1 MITKEIQAK
10 LTQLAKNICGYS
22 INVKKGQNVFIIAWN
37 ESQPL
42 VKEIVKE
49 INAIGANPF
58 VVLSDDS
65 IDAMILKDN
74 PKAYE
79 AHWAKMYAAQMDE
92 MDCLINIRAL
102 DNEALQEAGEN
113 GGMKLQIM
121 RPAYRVLTDDKPWVL
136 LTYPTKAIAKLFG
149 MTQEK
154 MMEFWS
160 FASGFDYSKMDKAAK
175 PLVELMD
182 KTDKVRI
189 VDAGT
194 DLTFSM
200 KGLTSVPCVGTRNI
214 PDGEVYSSPV
224 KDSVEGHITYTMP
237 TPQGGKLLKNVKF
250 EFEKGKIVK
259 ATCDGKEEQEI
270 LNKTLDTDA
279 GARYIGE
286 FAIGINPFISDAVGN
301 ILFDEKMKGSF
312 HFTPGQSYKN
322 GSYNGN
328 DSKVHWDI
336 VSSQQAEHGGGEI
349 YFDDVLIRKDGIFV
363 IEELKGLNPDVL
375 GKI

>member
-1 MITKEIQAK
+1 MDKVIQEK
-10 LTQLAKNICGYS
+10 LVQLAKNICGYS
-22 INVKKGQNVFIIAWN
+22 IKVKKGQNVFIIAWN

-42 VKEIVKE
+42 VREIVKE

-58 VVLSDDS
+58 VVISDDT
-65 IDAMILKDN
+65 IDAMIVKDN
-74 PKAYE
+74 PDAYAKHWGEMYE
-79 AHWAKMYAAQMDE
+79 AQMKQ

-113 GGMKLQIM
+113 GAKKLQIM

-136 LTYPTKAIAKLFG
+136 LTYPTKAISKLFG
-149 MTQEK
+149 KTQEE
-154 MMEFWS
+154 MLEFWS
-160 FASGFDYSKMDKAAK
+160 FASGFDYSKMDEAAK
-175 PLVELMD
+175 PLVDLMN

-189 VDAGT
+189 TGPGT
-194 DLTFSM
+194 DLSFSM
-200 KGLTSVPCVGTRNI
+200 KDLGSVPCVGTRNI

-237 TPQGGKLLKNVKF
+237 TPQGGRMLHNVKF
-250 EFEKGKIVK
+250 QFEKGKIVM
-259 ATCDGKEEQEI
+259 ATCDGEEDTAI
-270 LNKTLDTDA
+270 LNQTLDTDP

-286 FAIGINPFISDAVGN
+286 FAIGINPFISNAVGN

-322 GSYNGN
+322 ESYNGN

-336 VSSQQAEHGGGEI
+336 VCSQQAEHGGGEI

-363 IEELKGLNPDVL
+363 IDELKGLNPEVL
-375 GKI
+375 GKL